1 VSSPNDSAPDISL
14 VVGVGEQSKQLLNG
28 PVGLFSA
35 LNLGVFIQGTLF
47 PLTKAISHIA
57 FKTGSTWRVF
67 CFHNFAATVN
77 PINYNDTYV
86 RETWGVGRVQLPGQP
101 SHVALG

>member
-1 VSSPNDSAPDISL
+1 MSSPNDSAPDISL
-14 VVGVGEQSKQLLNG
+14 VVDVGEQSKQLLNG

-57 FKTGSTWRVF
+57 FLKLYPGSTWRVF
-67 CFHNFAATVN
+67 CFPRFRSN
-77 PINYNDTYV
+77 
-86 RETWGVGRVQLPGQP
+86 GQP
-101 SHVALG
+101 NILQ